1 MADSTA
7 DLLGH
12 ALVQVEQLTR
22 RVEASE
28 ELLREER
35 LRNERLLQEV
45 HTRSQH
51 ALREQAQQS
60 ERSLQEQAARLRAQ
74 AEAASQQMCNEM
86 EKLRAGNQALVAS
99 TTESMRK
106 ELLTLRESIQ
116 RQAGQSTAK
125 QARECRL
132 AELQAEE
139 DFAVSRYGKCP
150 SGGAH
155 RWRAIGSKANHTVH
169 HAHGGGVYASDCV
182 KCDGCG
188 EMKQAWK
195 STRLLPME

>member
-12 ALVQVEQLTR
+12 ALLQVEQLTR

-74 AEAASQQMCNEM
+74 AEAASQQLCNEM

-116 RQAGQSTAK
+116 RQAGQSTAE
-125 QARECRL
+125 QAKARRR
-132 AELQAEE
+132 AELEAEE
-139 DFAVSRYGKCP
+139 EFAVSRYGKCP
-150 SGGAH
+150 AGGAH
-155 RWRAIGSKANHTVH
+155 RWRALMSSGNAAYCIQG
-169 HAHGGGVYASDCV
+169 V

-188 EMKQAWK
+188 EMQQAWH
-195 STRLLPME
+195 SGRV